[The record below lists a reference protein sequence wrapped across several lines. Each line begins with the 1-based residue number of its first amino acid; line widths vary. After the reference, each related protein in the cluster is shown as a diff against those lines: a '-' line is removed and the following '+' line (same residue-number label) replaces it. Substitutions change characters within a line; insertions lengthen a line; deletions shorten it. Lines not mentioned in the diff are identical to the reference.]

1 MTRRQ
6 HAPRFDSELV
16 VSAYRSGFFPMAES
30 RNGPISWYS
39 PDPRAV
45 IPLDAFNVPRS
56 LRREMR
62 RSSSSVTFD
71 RSFGDVIA
79 QCAERRFP
87 EETWISDDIVRVYT
101 ELHARGIA
109 HSVEI
114 WLEGKLVGGLYGIA
128 LGGAFFGESMFSR
141 VSGAS
146 KFALVSLVARLR
158 ERGYMLLDSQ
168 IINDHVR
175 QFGAIEIPRDRYL
188 SLLAEALSLPVSFH
202 VKS

>member
-1 MTRRQ
+1 
-6 HAPRFDSELV
+6 
-16 VSAYRSGFFPMAES
+16 MAES

>member
-6 HAPRFDSELV
+6 NAPRFDSALV
-16 VSAYRSGFFPMAES
+16 ISAYRSGFFPMAES
-30 RNGPISWYS
+30 RSGPISWYS

-56 LRREMR
+56 LRREMK

-87 EETWISDDIVRVYT
+87 EDTWISDDIVRVYT

-109 HSVEI
+109 HSVET

-146 KFALVSLVARLR
+146 KFALVSLVTRLR

-168 IINDHVR
+168 IINDHVK

-188 SLLAEALSLPVSFH
+188 ALLAEALSQPVSFY